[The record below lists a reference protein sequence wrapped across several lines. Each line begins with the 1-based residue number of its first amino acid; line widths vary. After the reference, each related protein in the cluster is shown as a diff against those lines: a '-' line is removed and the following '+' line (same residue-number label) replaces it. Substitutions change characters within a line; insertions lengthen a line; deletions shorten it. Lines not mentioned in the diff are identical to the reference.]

1 MRINIEYTLYGDSTT
16 FTVELDPDFY
26 FDDNED
32 FLFGSTPRYIY
43 PYEYLNLDKLLIEK
57 IMLTIESDK
66 SIYRRVIK
74 FWNNSKNNSD
84 ILYIYDDSDKTVTE
98 WFKIDSEH
106 NFYIESLDFYKN
118 EIDIWELQSHY
129 LVMKDDFSQKFIYK
143 KELER
148 DAIQATKKVNK

>member
-1 MRINIEYTLYGDSTT
+1 MKSFNKAFETRSTGGNLGKNNRDMRINIEYTLYGDSTT

-32 FLFGSTPRYIY
+32 FLFGSTPRYIH

-66 SIYRRVIK
+66 SIYRRIIK

-98 WFKIDSEH
+98 WFKIDSSIT
-106 NFYIESLDFYKN
+106 FILKALISIK
-118 EIDIWELQSHY
+118 
-129 LVMKDDFSQKFIYK
+129 MK
-143 KELER
+143 
-148 DAIQATKKVNK
+148 